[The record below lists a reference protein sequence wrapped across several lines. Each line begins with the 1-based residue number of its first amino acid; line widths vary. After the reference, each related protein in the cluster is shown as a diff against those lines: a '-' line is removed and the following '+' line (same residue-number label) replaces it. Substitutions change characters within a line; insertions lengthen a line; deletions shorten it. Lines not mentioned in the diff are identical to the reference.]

1 MINFISVVKLMRKF
15 YVACL
20 KNSKFQWYEVYWRI

>member
-1 MINFISVVKLMRKF
+1 MINFKSVVKLWGKF

-20 KNSKFQWYEVYWRI
+20 KNSKFQWYEIYRRI